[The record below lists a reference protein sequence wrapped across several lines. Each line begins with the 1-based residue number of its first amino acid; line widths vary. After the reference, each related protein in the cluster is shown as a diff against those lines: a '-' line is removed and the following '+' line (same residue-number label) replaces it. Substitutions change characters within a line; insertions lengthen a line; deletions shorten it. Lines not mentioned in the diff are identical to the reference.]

1 MEKLSSLKL
10 VPKVGGLLQFNSL
23 SHMSHDSCE
32 SGRLIPISQML
43 NSPVLFP
50 LSAPEFLYGRGSGG
64 GSHLLGGRG
73 SSEGVKTAF

>member
-10 VPKVGGLLQFNSL
+10 VPKVGGLLQL
-23 SHMSHDSCE
+23 HDSCE